1 MALAFY
7 GLVVTQS
14 MEAIRLE
21 NLSLL
26 RRTQEEFS
34 YDLKKTIFSFVEG
47 NYRKPAKRKVLDQ
60 INLTI
65 APGEKVGIIGAN
77 GSGKSTLLKVICS
90 ILEPTSGT
98 VRIRGTIAPLIEL
111 GAGFDQE
118 ISVVDNIVFYGVML
132 GFSEREMRRRIPD
145 ILAFAEL
152 EEFAD
157 VPVKAL
163 SSGMVARLGFATA
176 TDVQPDILIL
186 DEVLSVGDERFKNKC
201 KKRIENFWNT
211 RTTILLV
218 SHDLEFLRRS
228 CERVVW
234 LEHGRIRRMGAT
246 IDTVD
251 AYIESV
257 RQLDE
262 AKFAEALP
270 STGSTL
276 DAGTL
281 ESEAAI
287 SALVE
292 VATTPPP
299 DLSLAIPVGEAVI
312 SVQHHGE
319 TVRLDRVFVTCDQ
332 EQPTASIPFHQP
344 FYVCIEY
351 TVLRAIGSL
360 RLGFYLYNQAD
371 QVIAETATSN
381 TLPETGLICAIGQHR
396 LHLKIPGILL
406 IPGQYCI
413 GNVGLYEEGFGH
425 HQSLSQ
431 KLLTFEITETEES
444 CCLWFGQGIINPPGE
459 WALG

>member
-1 MALAFY
+1 MAIAIY
-7 GLVVTQS
+7 GLVITQS

-34 YDLKKTIFSFVEG
+34 YDLKKTVFSVVKG
-47 NYRKPAKRKVLDQ
+47 KYRKPAKRKVLDQ

-65 APGEKVGIIGAN
+65 SAGEKVGIIGAN

-132 GFSEREMRRRIPD
+132 GFSERDMRQRIPD

-186 DEVLSVGDERFKNKC
+186 DEVLSVGDERFKRKC
-201 KKRIENFWNT
+201 KTRIENFWNT

-228 CERVVW
+228 CQRVVW
-234 LEHGRIRRMGAT
+234 LEHGRIRQIGAT
-246 IDTVD
+246 LDTVD

-262 AKFAEALP
+262 AKFAEAVP
-270 STGSTL
+270 AIGSTMG
-276 DAGTL
+276 ARAL
-281 ESEAAI
+281 EPDSTVSAFVEAAMPGVPDTGL
-287 SALVE
+287 ALP
-292 VATTPPP
+292 A
-299 DLSLAIPVGEAVI
+299 GEAVI
-312 SVQHHGE
+312 SAQHHSQ

-332 EQPTASIPFHQP
+332 QQPTASIPFHQP

-351 TVLRAIGSL
+351 TVLQTIGSL
-360 RLGFYLYNQAD
+360 RLGFYLYNQTD
-371 QVIAETATSN
+371 QVITETATSN

-396 LHLKIPGILL
+396 LSLKIPGILL

-413 GNVGLYEEGFGH
+413 GHVGIYEEGFGH
-425 HQSLSQ
+425 HQSLPEQ
-431 KLLTFEITETEES
+431 LLTFEITATEES
-444 CCLWFGQGIINPPGE
+444 RCLWFGQGIVNPPGE
-459 WALG
+459 WELG